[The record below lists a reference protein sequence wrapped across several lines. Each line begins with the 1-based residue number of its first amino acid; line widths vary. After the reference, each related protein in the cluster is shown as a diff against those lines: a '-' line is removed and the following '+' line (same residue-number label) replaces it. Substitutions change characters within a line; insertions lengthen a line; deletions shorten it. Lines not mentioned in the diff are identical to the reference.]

1 MFMQPLLK
9 ILFITFGLLNFNR
22 MLHHTSAKIDWE
34 FVVENHRIY
43 MSLFALEVQSSAAT
57 YCSIHK
63 HWALDMVKSW
73 VSKAN
78 PTYYLIVKKILY
90 D

>member
-1 MFMQPLLK
+1 
-9 ILFITFGLLNFNR
+9 

-34 FVVENHRIY
+34 FVVENHRIN
-43 MSLFALEVQSSAAT
+43 MSLVALEVQSSAAT
-57 YCSIHK
+57 YCSIQK

-73 VSKAN
+73 VSKAI
-78 PTYYLIVKKILY
+78 PIYYLIVKKILY